1 MCNIDALAF
10 TRNAASRIRLHA
22 IIGYV
27 KFTVNGYDYAQAIC
41 LPLKTN
47 SQSSFTETQHGVEI
61 MQEIPDAVSIVS
73 LFRLHIGDGVP
84 LRYRTG
90 LLAYKTLTK
99 LCRQTLS
106 IGYVKILETVLKMN
120 ASIGHVKI
128 LETVLKTNKGASR
141 RGRRE
146 KSGSIVYLSP
156 DAVQLRMR

>member
-1 MCNIDALAF
+1 
-10 TRNAASRIRLHA
+10 
-22 IIGYV
+22 
-27 KFTVNGYDYAQAIC
+27 
-41 LPLKTN
+41 
-47 SQSSFTETQHGVEI
+47 
-61 MQEIPDAVSIVS
+61 MQEVPDAVSIMS
-73 LFRLHIGDGVP
+73 LFRLHIGDGIP
-84 LRYRTG
+84 LRYHTG

-99 LCRQTLS
+99 FCRQTLS
-106 IGYVKILETVLKMN
+106 IGHVKILETVLKMN